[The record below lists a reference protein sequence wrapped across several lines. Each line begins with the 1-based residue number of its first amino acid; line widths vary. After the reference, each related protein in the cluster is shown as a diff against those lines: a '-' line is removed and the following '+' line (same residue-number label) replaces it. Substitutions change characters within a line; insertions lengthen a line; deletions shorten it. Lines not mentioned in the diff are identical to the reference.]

1 MKDASVGRGLS
12 SERLGMSKNSQT
24 SFAEPIP
31 VPQATLPI
39 AILERPSLEDS
50 AVSPKQV
57 TLQVEECDPP
67 EDDANRSYS
76 ARARNNFRPHKN
88 ENLTRSAARLR
99 LGIINNGSN
108 SSSMVSFKNRTRDF

>member
-67 EDDANRSYS
+67 EDDANRSY
-76 ARARNNFRPHKN
+76 RAKNNFRPHKN
-88 ENLTRSAARLR
+88 ENLTSASITSDIKMFYICCR
-99 LGIINNGSN
+99 
-108 SSSMVSFKNRTRDF
+108 

>member
-12 SERLGMSKNSQT
+12 AERLGMSKNSQT

-67 EDDANRSYS
+67 ESDANRSI
-76 ARARNNFRPHKN
+76 RTRNNFKPQKN
-88 ENLTRSAARLR
+88 DNLTRSAARLR
-99 LGIINNGSN
+99 LGITNNAST
-108 SSSMVSFKNRTRDF
+108 SSSMVSFKNKTKDF